1 MPQTAIQVKNEATT
15 IDIIRGM
22 IEAGN
27 LCLPASSKTK
37 YCDGINW
44 GKYKAPISTDQ
55 FNALSN
61 GFDGVCII
69 TGQRS
74 GNLEV
79 LDFDK
84 KIDSKVFNELLI
96 AYKDQVESE
105 APGLFE
111 KLPIEKT
118 QSIGRHIAYKCSE
131 AKIPGNRKLA
141 FAKVVVDG
149 PGKHEYRGDTYTAH
163 QDHDG
168 QWFIYPCVIETRGE
182 GGLVVCYPTPGYE
195 LTQGSMDQIPDIS
208 AHERDVLIRSAK
220 VFNQYIEPARV
231 VTGGQD
237 LSSDEL
243 RPGDDFIQRGDIWPT
258 LEKHEWVIVSTV
270 GNYTRIRRPG
280 KADGW
285 SASLIDGK
293 ILYVFSTN
301 TEFEPECGYTIF
313 AVYAILEHGGD
324 FRAAAKDLAAH
335 GYGDQKPE
343 QSSEAPLPAP
353 PRFPLDVLPP
363 YFQESIRQAVKA
375 FSVPPEVPA
384 ATLLSLVGALIGRSR
399 AVVVKSGWTE
409 HSNLYVVLVAPSGMG
424 KSPCVRTFMKSI
436 FRIEKKRF
444 DEFQQALAQYQEEM
458 NARKRMKKD
467 ELGPAPEKPAWEQ
480 IYVEDATE
488 EALTDALSANEKG
501 ILWYVDEISGLIM
514 NLGRYRNDG
523 KSDGPKARL
532 MSAYDSG
539 PWKRTRKSG
548 DNAFISH
555 ACLSILGT
563 LQPALLT
570 SLFDDIDAASGFL
583 PRFIFVRAEPSGP
596 PLWTD
601 ESFDGEYRQRIDH
614 LVESLIDIKMKDGEE
629 PAYVRMTR
637 QAQELYRQWY
647 DEQAMEPWIDFDAHQ
662 YEALSAKLRG
672 QCARLALILHVLE
685 CHAQGLDDTQ
695 PIQPATMER
704 ALTLANWIKAHQ
716 RHVWQA
722 LAKPEQITQ
731 SSPIEKRIAAAIV
744 DLEGEVSE
752 GKLPI
757 SRITEQVNNGAEKAY
772 QVKSET
778 VGKGLKKIGLH
789 SSKGTGGKRFV
800 HISGQKLESLKQTA
814 SPATTATFSE
824 MTRDSGG
831 WQVQGNRHYCH
842 QGPKEGM
849 AGVAGEKDLPLHEN
863 PHESSENGRCGS
875 SGGSEGAENNF
886 DFNDAP
892 AQRWAKI

>member
-1 MPQTAIQVKNEATT
+1 MTQTQMDVNCELSKT
-15 IDIIRGM
+15 DIIRG
-22 IEAGN
+22 IIKAGC
-27 LCLPASSKTK
+27 LCLPASSNTK
-37 YCDGINW
+37 YCYGLKW
-44 GKYKAPISTDQ
+44 SEYKKPLSLEQ

-61 GFDGVCII
+61 GFDGICII

-84 KIDSKVFNELLI
+84 KIDPHIFNELLI
-96 AYKDQVESE
+96 EYKDLVESE

-111 KLPIEKT
+111 KLVIEKT
-118 QSIGRHIAYKCSE
+118 QSGGRHIFFKCPGE
-131 AKIPGNRKLA
+131 KISGNTKLS
-141 FAKVVVDG
+141 FDKVEVDG
-149 PGKHEYRGDTYTAH
+149 PGQHEHFGDTYTARQNH
-163 QDHDG
+163 EG
-168 QWFIYPCVIETRGE
+168 KWCIYPCVVETRGE
-182 GGLVVCYPTPGYE
+182 GGLIVCYPTPGYE
-195 LTQGSMDQIPDIS
+195 LTQGKIDQVPDIS
-208 AHERDVLIRSAK
+208 AHERDILIRCAQA
-220 VFNQYIEPARV
+220 FNQYIEPERM
-231 VTGGQD
+231 VTGGQKLD
-237 LSSDEL
+237 SEEL
-243 RPGDDFIQRGDIWPT
+243 RPGDDFTQREDIIPT
-258 LEKHEWVIVSTV
+258 LKKHGWLVVSTV

-301 TEFEPECGYTIF
+301 TEFEPERGYTIF

-324 FRAAAKDLAAH
+324 FRAAAKDLAAQ
-335 GYGDQKPE
+335 GYGDQKQE
-343 QSSEAPLPAP
+343 QSLEAPLPAP
-353 PRFPLDVLPP
+353 PSFPLDVLPF
-363 YFQESIRQAVKA
+363 YFQESIQQAVKA

-399 AVVVKSGWTE
+399 AAVVKSGWTE
-409 HSNLYVVLVAPSGMG
+409 HPNLYIVIVAPSGMG
-424 KSPCVRTFMKSI
+424 KSPCVRAFMKSI
-436 FRIEKKRF
+436 FREEKRRF

-458 NARKRMKKD
+458 NARKRMKQN
-467 ELGPAPEKPAWEQ
+467 ELGPPPEKPTWKQ

-488 EALTDALSANEKG
+488 EALTDALSANAKG

-563 LQPALLT
+563 LQPALLPN
-570 SLFDDIDAASGFL
+570 LFADIDAASGFL

-601 ESFDGEYRQRIDH
+601 ESFDGEYRERIDQ
-614 LVESLIDIKMKDGEE
+614 LVGDLMSREMGEE
-629 PAYVRMTR
+629 PAYIGLTTE
-637 QAQELYRQWY
+637 AQPLYREWY
-647 DEQAMEPWIDFDAHQ
+647 NEQAREPWVNFDAQQ

-685 CHAQGLDDTQ
+685 CHAQGMDDTQ

-704 ALTLANWIKAHQ
+704 ALILANWIKAHQ
-716 RHVWQA
+716 RNVWQA
-722 LAKPEQITQ
+722 LTQSEQITH
-731 SSPIEKRIAAAIV
+731 SSPIEKRIAAAIG
-744 DLEGEVSE
+744 DLEGEISE

-772 QVKSET
+772 QVKPET

-789 SSKGTGGKRFV
+789 SSKGTGGKRLV
-800 HISGQKLESLKQTA
+800 HISEQKLESLKQTA

-824 MTRDSGG
+824 MTRSAGG
-831 WQVQGNRHYCH
+831 WHVQENRHYCH

-849 AGVAGEKDLPLHEN
+849 AGVAGEKDLPLSGN
-863 PHESSENGRCGS
+863 KHESRESGRCGS
-875 SGGSEGAENNF
+875 SGRSEGTENKL
-886 DFNDAP
+886 DFNNAKP
-892 AQRWAKI
+892 QRTKI